1 MFVSDNHKNLT
12 AYPTNRFILNKDM
25 KFDYFIGEDPGGSFM
40 YYPYK
45 FDLGMFKKKKFERYD
60 TIFSIDYSN
69 WSKTGASRI
78 FKGFVKSG
86 LIKEFLDLYLSDKI
100 DPKTKKFCELYSKKS
115 LEKAK
120 IFLKKLFPDYEI
132 DTYRINWLEPRSYS
146 IYAEVSKLSSKIT
159 FDLDTNSNLCL
170 LLEPLEKY
178 YRTDILFSSDIVL
191 KEGFPETLLKAI
203 KFLVNESRRFYDK
216 YYDLYQKSY
225 NRISLLLK
233 VKGGKLWVA

>member
-1 MFVSDNHKNLT
+1 MLLIVSDNHKNLT

-25 KFDYFIGEDPGGSFM
+25 KFDYFIGEDPGGSPR
-40 YYPYK
+40 YSPYK
-45 FDLGMFKKKKFERYD
+45 FDLGMFKKTKSKRYD
-60 TIFSIDYSN
+60 TIISIDYYN
-69 WSKTGASRI
+69 WSKTGASHI

-86 LIKEFLDLYLSDKI
+86 FIKEFLDLYLSDKI

-146 IYAEVSKLSSKIT
+146 IYAEVIIRSKLSSKIT
-159 FDLDTNSNLCL
+159 FDLDINSNLCL

-178 YRTDILFSSDIVL
+178 YRTDIFFLSDIVL
-191 KEGFPETLLKAI
+191 KEGFPETLLKTI

-216 YYDLYQKSY
+216 Y
-225 NRISLLLK
+225 
-233 VKGGKLWVA
+233 

>member
-1 MFVSDNHKNLT
+1 MLLIVSDNHKNLT

-25 KFDYFIGEDPGGSFM
+25 KFDYFIGEDPGGSPM

-45 FDLGMFKKKKFERYD
+45 FDLGMFKKKKSKGYD
-60 TIFSIDYSN
+60 TIFSIDYYN
-69 WSKTGASRI
+69 WPKTGASRI

-86 LIKEFLDLYLSDKI
+86 LIKEFLDLYLSGKI

-146 IYAEVSKLSSKIT
+146 IYAEVIIRSKLSSKIT

-191 KEGFPETLLKAI
+191 KEGFPETLLKTI

-216 YYDLYQKSY
+216 YYDSYQKFY
-225 NRISLLLK
+225 NRISNYRYF
-233 VKGGKLWVA
+233 